1 MHEKG
6 EKKEKE
12 KGKRIRRALVR
23 HPGSMLALSPRR
35 RLKNYGGTI
44 KKLL

>member
-1 MHEKG
+1 M
-6 EKKEKE
+6 KKERKRKNE